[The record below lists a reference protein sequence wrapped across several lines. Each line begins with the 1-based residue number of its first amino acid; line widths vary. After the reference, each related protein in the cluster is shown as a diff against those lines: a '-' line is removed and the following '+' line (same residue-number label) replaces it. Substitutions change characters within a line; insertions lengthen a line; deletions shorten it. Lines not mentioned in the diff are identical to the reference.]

1 MGMPTMR
8 NIDQI
13 EKKISTK
20 KIQSQNNSLEINREV
35 SRLEKLF
42 YFYRDV
48 EEKIGDSAPL
58 NQIKIL
64 RQENEALYDRVIKNC
79 ANSDSKFIDRLSR
92 IWEKFL
98 SK

>member
-1 MGMPTMR
+1 MR
-8 NIDQI
+8 NVEQL

-20 KIQSQNNSLEINREV
+20 KIQPQNNSLEINREV

-48 EEKIGDSAPL
+48 EEKVGDSAPF
-58 NQIKIL
+58 NQVVIL
-64 RQENEALYDRVIKNC
+64 RQENEVLYDKVIENC
-79 ANSDSKFIDRLSR
+79 SSDDSKFVKRLNR